1 MKKNSKN
8 LKKTIHLIYPFDIK
22 KKINPWSIGNN
33 IVYALSDKFNI
44 KNHNWMSLKKINP
57 NKGDIL
63 IGHAH
68 SNPFTI
74 FRRSVKNK
82 KWAKKILI
90 QPYNEDKLQM
100 SHLYNVIPE
109 CNFFLAI
116 CGNYWFKRVAKSKF
130 KSWKK
135 KMVQIDLGIDKRTYP
150 FIKVKFNKP
159 NNRRFIYIGNDYS
172 YNNFAKNLNY
182 LRKIINKSDKHT
194 FGSAGNKQVSNEK
207 YYGWLNFK
215 DKKSLKI
222 LKKYDFLIQVSKND
236 ANPSIVLESIS
247 WGLIPLITRGCGYDE
262 INKKL
267 IIPQNNHF
275 KVLKKISQLQK
286 IDEKYLIKFQKEN
299 FKLIE
304 KKFNW
309 NIFKKKIRSIVLKKQ
324 VDKKKVI
331 YSKKEIN
338 FFISNTKSSPNYYLK
353 PDILFGVIK
362 SNIKSIFSI

>member
-1 MKKNSKN
+1 M
-8 LKKTIHLIYPFDIK
+8 
-22 KKINPWSIGNN
+22 
-33 IVYALSDKFNI
+33 
-44 KNHNWMSLKKINP
+44 
-57 NKGDIL
+57 
-63 IGHAH
+63 
-68 SNPFTI
+68 
-74 FRRSVKNK
+74 
-82 KWAKKILI
+82 
-90 QPYNEDKLQM
+90 
-100 SHLYNVIPE
+100 
-109 CNFFLAI
+109 
-116 CGNYWFKRVAKSKF
+116 
-130 KSWKK
+130 
-135 KMVQIDLGIDKRTYP
+135 
-150 FIKVKFNKP
+150 
-159 NNRRFIYIGNDYS
+159 
-172 YNNFAKNLNY
+172 
-182 LRKIINKSDKHT
+182 
-194 FGSAGNKQVSNEK
+194 
-207 YYGWLNFK
+207 
-215 DKKSLKI
+215 
-222 LKKYDFLIQVSKND
+222 
-236 ANPSIVLESIS
+236 SIS
-247 WGLIPLITRGCGYDE
+247 WGLISLITRGCGYDE